1 MAEDRTER
9 RPRKRRKKQAS
20 RRALWLGLALGSV
33 GLIGGLVFLVVVGVF
48 LFGGSPAASL
58 IGLHTSVTE
67 ENAHKIWTGMTL
79 DQVQEVLGTGRAC
92 RLDEIS
98 SVVDATYGARRGL
111 QAFPAGLGDETWY
124 YWRNGHLL
132 VLVGFRKA
140 ASGTQ
145 RVSHVQ
151 FSTLRGEIFEC
162 DELIKG
168 HPLEDLDYAASE
180 RDKNVKLVRDPRW
193 KTGPAIRKAL
203 VGKWNETPLVAGEPR
218 AGYDF
223 DVNGGCVRY
232 GAVGQ
237 DQVARGSYR
246 FVDDTHIEISLSEPT
261 IIPGS
266 KFVQTTTTFRVLV
279 DENELILVY
288 DYPTGPRPTPVQKR
302 LP

>member
-1 MAEDRTER
+1 MAEDRTQR
-9 RPRKRRKKQAS
+9 WPRKRRKKQAS

-33 GLIGGLVFLVVVGVF
+33 GLIGGLVFLVVVGVL
-48 LFGGSPAASL
+48 LFGGNRAASL
-58 IGLHTSVTE
+58 IGLNTAVTE
-67 ENAHKIWTGMTL
+67 ENAHKVWTGMTL
-79 DQVQEVLGTGRAC
+79 DQVQEVLGRGEAC
-92 RLDEIS
+92 SLNQIS
-98 SVVDATYGARRGL
+98 SVVDATYGTRRGL
-111 QAFPAGLGDETWY
+111 QAFPAWLGDETWY

-132 VLVGFRKA
+132 VFVGFRKA
-140 ASGTQ
+140 QSGAL

-180 RDKNVKLVRDPRW
+180 HDKNVKLVRDPRW
-193 KTGPAIRKAL
+193 KTGTAIRKAL
-203 VGKWNETPLVAGEPR
+203 VGKWNQTPLVAGEPR

-223 DVNGGCVRY
+223 EAGGSCVRY
-232 GAVGQ
+232 GAGGQ
-237 DQVARGSYR
+237 DQVARGTYR

-279 DENELILVY
+279 DENELILMY
-288 DYPTGPRPTPVQKR
+288 DYPSGPRPTPVQRR